1 MSADCNTRL
10 CYINPE
16 LGAAAAVMESGRNVA
31 MTGATPKAITDCLNF
46 GNPTNPE
53 VMWQFAASCEG
64 IKQACRELNTPVI
77 GGNVSLYNET
87 NGVGVFPT
95 PSIAMVGVNDD
106 ANKVLPSCV
115 QENGNILYILGETK
129 AEFGGSLYM
138 KKMYGKVAGTHPEVN
153 FAKEL
158 ALWNTVI
165 EANKLGLLKSA
176 KDVNVGGIAISAAKM
191 AVVGNK
197 GIEISVSLNDSK
209 DIFAESLSR
218 AIVEVRPENCEAFE
232 KIATSFDIECSKIG
246 QVRGDKIA
254 INDIYKDL
262 DKASYVYFNRFKQV
276 IEQDL

>member
-31 MTGATPKAITDCLNF
+31 MTGAVPKAITDCLNF

-64 IKQACRELNTPVI
+64 IKKACKELNTPVI

-95 PSIAMVGVNDD
+95 PSIAMVGVNED

-115 QENGNILYILGETK
+115 QENGNMLYLLGETK
-129 AEFGGSLYM
+129 SEFGGSLYM
-138 KKMYGKVAGTHPEVN
+138 KKMYGKVAGIHPEVN
-153 FAKEL
+153 FEKEL

-176 KDVNVGGIAISAAKM
+176 KDVNVGGIAISLAKM
-191 AVVGNK
+191 AVVGQK
-197 GIEISVSLNDSK
+197 EIRKPSSEMNAK
-209 DIFAESLSR
+209 
-218 AIVEVRPENCEAFE
+218 
-232 KIATSFDIECSKIG
+232 K
-246 QVRGDKIA
+246 
-254 INDIYKDL
+254 
-262 DKASYVYFNRFKQV
+262 
-276 IEQDL
+276 